1 MPHDNDLRNDYRRRR
16 NVDDGSQRLCR
27 YRPRSSKGRAW
38 KMYEVLILFG
48 YRYVHDG
55 AEVRTDEFRLSVS
68 DVERTASTTVYV
80 RVAMVDDERPV
91 ALRQGRGQ
99 TEVDEGGS
107 VVLMAAN
114 IAATDN
120 DTNDADLVFSVVQS
134 PQYGDIEVGVVQCFV
149 LIIR

>member
-1 MPHDNDLRNDYRRRR
+1 
-16 NVDDGSQRLCR
+16 
-27 YRPRSSKGRAW
+27 
-38 KMYEVLILFG
+38 MYIIFFRC
-48 YRYVHDG
+48 RYVHDG

-99 TEVDEGGS
+99 TEVGEGAS

-120 DTNDADLVFSVVQS
+120 DTNDADLIFSVVQS
-134 PQYGDIEVGVVQCFV
+134 PQYGEIEVRVVQCFLFYTV
-149 LIIR
+149 R

>member
-1 MPHDNDLRNDYRRRR
+1 MPSDTPISLGGINCWLFC
-16 NVDDGSQRLCR
+16 DGCDESRC
-27 YRPRSSKGRAW
+27 
-38 KMYEVLILFG
+38 
-48 YRYVHDG
+48 RYVHGG

-120 DTNDADLVFSVVQS
+120 DTNDADLVFSVIQS
-134 PQYGDIEVGVVQCFV
+134 PQYGDIEVRVFQCSFLV
-149 LIIR
+149 SCNMLCSKRNTRLYTLALIYL